1 MKVVSLELY
10 TRPTC
15 SDCQDAKA
23 FLTKHGISYTEYDLS
38 EQPDKENKLIK
49 VSGARIVP
57 AFVFKDKSPVGFLR
71 KPTVL
76 IGFAQNY
83 DEIIDLLAL

>member
-1 MKVVSLELY
+1 MKDVSLELY

-23 FLTKHGISYTEYDLS
+23 FLAKHETSYIEYDLS
-38 EQPDKENKLIK
+38 EQPDKEKKLIK

-57 AFVFKDKSPVGFLR
+57 AFVFKDKSPVRFLR

-83 DEIIDLLAL
+83 DEIIELLGR